1 LLHLISRFIALFCAV
16 HTRFALFFTIL
27 SLFHFTFN
35 FLYFFILIN
44 NDLTRRRRL
53 EFSFY
58 IAIIKMFI
66 FVEDIDFSK
75 YSLSNNLLTFLVNFT
90 MAILFHIDM
99 KIETALDLMILPLVV
114 FFFLYGF
121 MTEYIQRYY
130 IFNEDDKKSIIEIG
144 PNKSILLY
152 SIKNK
157 LFKSRNHLQEI
168 LV

>member
-1 LLHLISRFIALFCAV
+1 
-16 HTRFALFFTIL
+16 
-27 SLFHFTFN
+27 
-35 FLYFFILIN
+35 
-44 NDLTRRRRL
+44 
-53 EFSFY
+53 
-58 IAIIKMFI
+58 MFI

-152 SIKNK
+152 SIKNE

>member
-1 LLHLISRFIALFCAV
+1 
-16 HTRFALFFTIL
+16 
-27 SLFHFTFN
+27 
-35 FLYFFILIN
+35 
-44 NDLTRRRRL
+44 
-53 EFSFY
+53 
-58 IAIIKMFI
+58 MFI